1 MFSASQELLHT
12 IESTAPVSS
21 AVLVQPT
28 IIASGGHECAGR
40 LTRLTDSG
48 VETYASLV
56 LHTAPISNVC
66 ATTPGD
72 RIVTSSWDGL
82 LGVWDAAVLDAD
94 QVPSNVVEERER
106 GKKRRRVDGGAR
118 IDDRPKRSRCSKAT
132 PAASPK
138 PSLHPP
144 ANSTAHPHDSNIRSC
159 DVDAGVYTRT
169 ISSSEKP
176 FTALALPTPHTLLAA
191 STDRTLNLLDLRLSS
206 SVPAAGFGH
215 PALPTSLSAH
225 PTDGIRVASGGAD
238 GIVRVWDVRS
248 TKEAVSSYAAWNSEE
263 CGKAKGGKVLGISW
277 GPNGV
282 LGVAGEAGVE
292 IWRMRDGSGV
302 A

>member
-1 MFSASQELLHT
+1 M
-12 IESTAPVSS
+12 IESAAPVLS
-21 AVLVQPT
+21 AVFVQPT
-28 IIASGGHECAGR
+28 IIASGGHERAGR

-56 LHTAPISNVC
+56 LHTAPISNLC
-66 ATTPGD
+66 ATTSGD
-72 RIVTSSWDGL
+72 RIVTASWDGL
-82 LGVWDAAVLDAD
+82 LGVWDTAAPDAD
-94 QVPSNVVEERER
+94 QVPSDVLEERER
-106 GKKRRRVDGGAR
+106 GKKRRRVDGGAG
-118 IDDRPKRSRCSKAT
+118 IDDRPKRKAPLEVLKGHT
-132 PAASPK
+132 ARVSQAIFAPSGQLYSAS
-138 PSLHPP
+138 
-144 ANSTAHPHDSNIRSC
+144 HDSTIRSW
-159 DVDAGVYTRT
+159 DIDAGVSTRT
-169 ISSSEKP
+169 VSSSEKP
-176 FTALALPTPHTLLAA
+176 FTSLALPTPHTLLAA

-225 PTDGIRVASGGAD
+225 PTDGVRVASGGAD

-248 TKEAVSSYAAWNSEE
+248 TKEAVSSFTAWNSGEG
-263 CGKAKGGKVLGISW
+263 GKTKGGKVLGISW

-282 LGVAGEAGVE
+282 LGIAGEAGVE